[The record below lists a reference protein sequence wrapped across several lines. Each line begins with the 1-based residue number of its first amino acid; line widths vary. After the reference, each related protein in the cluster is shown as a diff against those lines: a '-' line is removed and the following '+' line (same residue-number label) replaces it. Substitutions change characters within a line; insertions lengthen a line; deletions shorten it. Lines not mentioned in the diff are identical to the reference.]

1 MVDTKEIQL
10 RIDTL
15 KATAY
20 TDGVESTDGS
30 WIILQENTKAK
41 KNFNNAIPLRELLGI
56 SEDDMVQQFGERWR
70 GKFKRQDSGFI
81 HRELSGCVFVSVQDS
96 DFESSVPMRHPRNI
110 INRGDIEV
118 EAIQNLL
125 EKI

>member
-1 MVDTKEIQL
+1 MDTKEIQL

-20 TDGVESTDGS
+20 TDGVESTQGL
-30 WIILQENTKAK
+30 WMILQENAKAK

-70 GKFKRQDSGFI
+70 GKLKRQDSGFI

-96 DFESSVPMRHPRNI
+96 TLKAASQWNI
-110 INRGDIEV
+110 LGILSTVGILKWK
-118 EAIQNLL
+118 QS
-125 EKI
+125 KT